1 VRALWLLLVV
11 LFGACSSTAPTP
23 AKGKIVVAM
32 TIDWEGDDLS
42 KENLDAVDDL
52 RKTLGAVPLTH
63 FVSAAYAT
71 KQHAK
76 STVPA
81 AIAREVRPG
90 DELAVHLHAW
100 QSLARA
106 SGLAPKVEP
115 SFLTGTDEVLQLGDG
130 DVGFDTDLDAYDVP
144 ALRAMLVESRK
155 ELEKVGPVSKSFRA
169 GGYLATPKMLL
180 ALGDEGYAVDS
191 SAIDPH
197 RLHDLDDD
205 QWQQRLSQVW
215 PRIDATTQP
224 FYLRAGPVQLLELP
238 IALVVDYA
246 STAELVSV
254 IEVAHAHLVQDPG
267 HDVFV
272 VVAFH
277 LETLSDFSG
286 RLVDAITTV
295 RANSAIAGELMYATV
310 DEAAELARF
319 TLQ

>member
-1 VRALWLLLVV
+1 VTLALA
-11 LFGACSSTAPTP
+11 ACSATP
-23 AKGKIVVAM
+23 PAQPAGKIVVAM

-42 KENLDAVDDL
+42 KDNLDAVDDL

-71 KQHAK
+71 KQHPVTAV
-76 STVPA
+76 TA
-81 AIAREVRPG
+81 NIARLVRPG

-100 QSLARA
+100 QSLAAA
-106 SGLAPKVEP
+106 SGVTPKISP
-115 SFLTGTDEVLQLGDG
+115 SFLTGTDDVLQLGDG

-144 ALRAMLVESRK
+144 ALRAMLVESRHV
-155 ELEKVGPVSKSFRA
+155 LEKVGPVSRSFRA

-180 ALGDEGYAVDS
+180 ALGDEGYSVDS
-191 SAIDPH
+191 SAIDPR

-205 QWQQRLSQVW
+205 QWQQRLTQVW

-238 IALVVDYA
+238 IAVVVDYA
-246 STAELVSV
+246 STAELVSTF
-254 IEVAHAHLVQDPG
+254 EVAHAHLVQDPA

-277 LETLSDFSG
+277 LETLSDFAG
-286 RLVDAITTV
+286 RLVDAITQL
-295 RANSAIAGELMYATV
+295 RANPKIAGELMYATV